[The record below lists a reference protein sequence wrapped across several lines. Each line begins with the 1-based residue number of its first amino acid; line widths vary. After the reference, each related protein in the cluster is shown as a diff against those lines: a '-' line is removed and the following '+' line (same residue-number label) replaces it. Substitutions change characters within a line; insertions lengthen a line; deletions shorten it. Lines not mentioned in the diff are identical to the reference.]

1 MSEKHRPEMQLL
13 SKNFGIVLSS
23 YSQAI
28 NKQQNRRGNLFSH
41 KTKAKNLNEAYYPS
55 VGSNNSTEF
64 PGNRLDY
71 ATACFIYIHQ
81 NPVLAKLVSTL
92 EDWEFSS
99 FRDYAN
105 LRDGKLVSK
114 SLAFDFV
121 ELNPEAFYEQSQMI
135 VEEELLKRL
144 F

>member
-23 YSQAI
+23 YTQAI
-28 NKQQNRRGNLFSH
+28 NQQQNRKGNLFSH
-41 KTKAKNLNEAYYPS
+41 KTKGKLLNDAYYS
-55 VGSNNSTEF
+55 SNTSYGMKNKI
-64 PGNRLDY
+64 DY
-71 ATACFIYIHQ
+71 ATVCFLYIHQ
-81 NPVLAKLVSTL
+81 NPVIAGLVPRL

-99 FRDYAN
+99 FRDYSGSRN
-105 LRDGKLVSK
+105 GKLVNK
-114 SLAFDFV
+114 ELAFEFI
-121 ELNPEAFYEQSQMI
+121 ELDKAAFYEQSQRI